1 MTLDLWTNH
10 YTHVSFLAITCHFIN
25 ENEQENKLQLNNYV
39 LKNAEINEKTGDKI
53 RGVLIEV
60 LHEMKCYRI
69 DNVYVTDNG
78 KNVQRAVDIFNHIS
92 CAGHNLNL
100 VLKCLKSLILGNLL
114 IDLWTKSLALGG
126 WQTSELTVQLF
137 AFQ

>member
-100 VLKCLKSLILGNLL
+100 VLKHSFEANPKLEMIIETIESINGSFK
-114 IDLWTKSLALGG
+114 KY
-126 WQTSELTVQLF
+126 QF
-137 AFQ
+137 